1 MIQELIH
8 YLNDIKH
15 TWITIIGGDHNL
27 ARRIDGNTVDILEA
41 RAPATSS
48 ADKEYILEHFENN
61 SVFPHVNDEVTRAQL
76 QQNVLSIG
84 GTIPSIRTFT
94 EDTLWLEDSLAAMK
108 KLIDPGKLQLRDALR
123 HAWHG
128 FERKS
133 VVLEYADGLTK
144 MASVIIDEESQ
155 FEVACIQLWMFA
167 MRNYPL
173 LTNLCPLTDGKYK
186 VAVVGPDPK
195 CLQEFARTAADLGF
209 KSTLISNLLIG
220 DPTRIYIREM
230 LTKARSQEEFDYDVE
245 RQGQAHY
252 ELLQE
257 IHSLEAR
264 FNQSPP
270 LWTTTATDVKVD
282 RRHGRP
288 YEGAL
293 KECAP
298 YFFLHYICQD
308 PERGRFMTNLF
319 AKRGIARL
327 FFRMS
332 RLRLE
337 HVLQQGVGEAA
348 VRVPAQ
354 SVLAQVDDLAQAHE
368 TIERLQRDNANQ
380 ATSHTAIASKLEEA
394 QRRIA
399 EQQEEN
405 STHLSRLSESHERS
419 ARHVEQIQE
428 CQRKIAELETANRA
442 RTREDSQEHLETAK
456 QLHERQVTID
466 SLKKTIADHQE
477 LQVSSVQASQDR
489 QQILRDLERSRS
501 EIASLRQR
509 IVEHQS
515 QCDRQ
520 ALDSEYLRQQ
530 LAAQTQEAMAEKQE
544 LQTMLGERER
554 GDRRVATDADMTG
567 DGLSS
572 QELKARIEEL
582 DSANQQQAKA
592 LMSARA
598 ESALKGEGLE
608 MILAKTRGLR
618 EGVEKITEYY
628 ATTLRLEPNYEG
640 GDCETIHSEDGLPSA
655 GDLVTTGKYRG
666 EIEAL
671 ERSISA
677 FIALYGRADVL
688 HHNSSIEILEWQK
701 DVSKAQLTISNVAS
715 DGLETNTPGMDGM
728 LSMVKR
734 RAGIIEQ
741 EARNTHDLQT
751 ELEAARETIAAQRQR
766 LEALN
771 EELREAK
778 TKATTLLEEYQTAIS
793 SLEEALKVAEDENE
807 AVRREAEGTSNLKA
821 ELSTAKAENE
831 ALRNREAE
839 LDGQIRGN
847 AEAWRTE
854 EARIHDLEQHLTE
867 ARSSPEATSN
877 VQKELDKAQSD
888 LNELRQWSSSYIKDI
903 KTARDTYGKQLETS
917 KARVTDLETDLETT
931 QRSARTM
938 EDELRGLKA
947 EANEGDERVRRL
959 KAQLLQVNRLIDLEK
974 EKSRRETEL
983 EATQKAVAQAK
994 ADASRAQDLG
1004 DLMQREAEIRA
1015 DISRVEDG
1023 IVQTG
1028 VEILKCSSRKVRFQS
1043 ARTGYRRGVD
1053 HVAMEDLEN
1062 MLAKLHDQ
1070 VVYCFVDGTLTLV
1083 EPMRFQDYLANPKQL
1098 ADDGEFFYC
1107 DPGYA
1112 RKRRRGLDGDV
1123 ED

>member
-27 ARRIDGNTVDILEA
+27 AGRIDGNTVDILEA

-48 ADKEYILEHFENN
+48 ADKEYILEQFENN
-61 SVFPHVNDEVTRAQL
+61 SIFPHVNDEVTRARL

-128 FERKS
+128 FERNF

-144 MASVIIDEESQ
+144 KASVIIDEESQ

-195 CLQEFARTAADLGF
+195 CLQEFARTAANLGF
-209 KSTLISNLLIG
+209 KSTLISDLLIG

-230 LTKARSQEEFDYDVE
+230 LTKARSREEFDYDIK

-252 ELLQE
+252 EILQE

-264 FNQSPP
+264 FDQSPP

-288 YEGAL
+288 YDGAL

-319 AKRGIARL
+319 VKRGIARL
-327 FFRMS
+327 FFRMP

-348 VRVPAQ
+348 VRAPAE

-368 TIERLQRDNANQ
+368 TIERLQRDNATQ
-380 ATSHTAIASKLEEA
+380 ATSHAAIASKLEEA

-405 STHLSRLSESHERS
+405 STNLSRLSESHERS
-419 ARHVEQIQE
+419 ARQVEQIQE

-442 RTREDSQEHLETAK
+442 RTREASREQLETAK

-477 LQVSSVQASQDR
+477 LQVSLVQASQDR

-501 EIASLRQR
+501 EVASLQQR

-544 LQTMLGERER
+544 LQTMLGEWER

-567 DGLSS
+567 DGPSS
-572 QELKARIEEL
+572 QELQARIEEL

-655 GDLVTTGKYRG
+655 GDLAMTGKYRD

-688 HHNSSIEILEWQK
+688 HHNSGIEILEWQK
-701 DVSKAQLTISNVAS
+701 DVSKAQLTINEAS
-715 DGLETNTPGMDGM
+715 GGLETNTPGMDGM

-751 ELEAARETIAAQRQR
+751 DLEAARETIDAQRQR
-766 LEALN
+766 LEALD
-771 EELREAK
+771 EELREARN
-778 TKATTLLEEYQTAIS
+778 KATTLQEEHQTAIS
-793 SLEEALKVAEDENE
+793 SLQEALKVAQDENE
-807 AVRREAEGTSNLKA
+807 AVRKEAEGTSNLRA
-821 ELSTAKAENE
+821 ELSAAKAENE

-847 AEAWRTE
+847 AEAWRIE
-854 EARIHDLEQHLTE
+854 EARIRDLERSLTE
-867 ARSSPEATSN
+867 ARSSLEATSN
-877 VQKELDKAQSD
+877 VQKELD
-888 LNELRQWSSSYIKDI
+888 RH
-903 KTARDTYGKQLETS
+903 
-917 KARVTDLETDLETT
+917 
-931 QRSARTM
+931 
-938 EDELRGLKA
+938 
-947 EANEGDERVRRL
+947 
-959 KAQLLQVNRLIDLEK
+959 
-974 EKSRRETEL
+974 SR
-983 EATQKAVAQAK
+983 
-994 ADASRAQDLG
+994 
-1004 DLMQREAEIRA
+1004 
-1015 DISRVEDG
+1015 ISM
-1023 IVQTG
+1023 
-1028 VEILKCSSRKVRFQS
+1028 S
-1043 ARTGYRRGVD
+1043 
-1053 HVAMEDLEN
+1053 
-1062 MLAKLHDQ
+1062 
-1070 VVYCFVDGTLTLV
+1070 
-1083 EPMRFQDYLANPKQL
+1083 
-1098 ADDGEFFYC
+1098 
-1107 DPGYA
+1107 
-1112 RKRRRGLDGDV
+1112 
-1123 ED
+1123 